1 MRASAQV
8 AALTALFGLPGN
20 PDPVDF
26 KAPRKRRSACAPALE
41 RFATPPAGAGVGPP
55 AAISVGHRAIASGP
69 AFGVGTPRFFRIYQF
84 S

>member
-8 AALTALFGLPGN
+8 AALTALFGLRGN
-20 PDPVDF
+20 PDLAHF
-26 KAPRKRRSACAPALE
+26 KAVRRRRSVCAPAPK
-41 RFATPPAGAGVGPP
+41 RFATRLSGGPQ

-69 AFGVGTPRFFRIYQF
+69 AFGAGTPRFFRIYQF